1 MAGVH
6 KHVMGMSEEAVL
18 LHGNGDLTQCASKL
32 KLLQQQLLD
41 VDRWKLDTS
50 IFWNICGIIQGEV
63 TKWNQ
68 DSMFQPSV
76 ESLTVV
82 TTSLCCLRNTF
93 PHCSRNQL
101 LVAESVDL
109 VDPIIS
115 CTQWTFR
122 TADRDNKRVVLT
134 EEDSH
139 QNPLTTTENNNDCH
153 KEVVETPEQD
163 VLSDRNSHSEWKKA
177 HSTLASA
184 CVTCLGNMVAANSL
198 TRKLIWPHLLPVLRD
213 LLGYPDWQVS
223 QMASMIL
230 HNCLLEEGLRKE
242 LCRNNQVKVIVNK
255 LLSLYVN
262 ESQYSCFVLFC
273 LELLLCSKDIV
284 EVSWSHL
291 SGEQQLL
298 CLDVLAA
305 ILTDTSQKRCEPLS
319 TSTITFLV
327 HFFKSEADKILCTH
341 AGQLQQDG
349 SQVLVRLAN
358 FVCTAAASDAWR
370 YLLQQDSSLIITSL
384 YLLRCMTDIGK
395 MGGNAFTPL
404 NQLSDLTDEEQMAT
418 AETHP
423 AFGFKCDLIRLIAS
437 LVYRHKDNQ
446 DQVREMNGIL
456 LLLESSQ
463 FDARNPLIK
472 EVSIF
477 AVRNLLE
484 GNLENQLFVKGL
496 KLKSVAENPGL
507 QELGLEAVCEGEQI
521 RLVQRSGSSPD
532 YDDTEL

>member
-1 MAGVH
+1 MLWACQ
-6 KHVMGMSEEAVL
+6 KRLSSY
-18 LHGNGDLTQCASKL
+18 T
-32 KLLQQQLLD
+32 
-41 VDRWKLDTS
+41 
-50 IFWNICGIIQGEV
+50 
-63 TKWNQ
+63 
-68 DSMFQPSV
+68 
-76 ESLTVV
+76 
-82 TTSLCCLRNTF
+82 
-93 PHCSRNQL
+93 
-101 LVAESVDL
+101 VAESVDL

-198 TRKLIWPHLLPVLRD
+198 TRKLIWPHLLPVLR
-213 LLGYPDWQVS
+213 
-223 QMASMIL
+223 
-230 HNCLLEEGLRKE
+230 
-242 LCRNNQVKVIVNK
+242 NNQVKVIVNK

-327 HFFKSEADKILCTH
+327 HFFKVRIYVYIEFNSGVSLGITYAEALAGLLIEMVYTVERRFKAIQFKIIDLKRH
-341 AGQLQQDG
+341 PQL
-349 SQVLVRLAN
+349 RTM
-358 FVCTAAASDAWR
+358 F
-370 YLLQQDSSLIITSL
+370 
-384 YLLRCMTDIGK
+384 
-395 MGGNAFTPL
+395 
-404 NQLSDLTDEEQMAT
+404 
-418 AETHP
+418 
-423 AFGFKCDLIRLIAS
+423 
-437 LVYRHKDNQ
+437 
-446 DQVREMNGIL
+446 
-456 LLLESSQ
+456 
-463 FDARNPLIK
+463 
-472 EVSIF
+472 
-477 AVRNLLE
+477 
-484 GNLENQLFVKGL
+484 
-496 KLKSVAENPGL
+496 
-507 QELGLEAVCEGEQI
+507 
-521 RLVQRSGSSPD
+521 
-532 YDDTEL
+532 